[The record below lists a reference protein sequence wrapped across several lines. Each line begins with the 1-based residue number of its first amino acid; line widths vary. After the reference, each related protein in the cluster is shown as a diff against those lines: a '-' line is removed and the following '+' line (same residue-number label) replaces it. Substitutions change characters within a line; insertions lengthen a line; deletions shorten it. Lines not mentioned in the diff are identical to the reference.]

1 MTKASDN
8 VFPRFLVSEGG
19 STSTPAANRVTVYAK
34 ADGLLYSKDDAGT
47 EKLLSSGP
55 AAGVSSGTANPSSPT
70 TNDQFFRT
78 DLGEYIYYDG
88 TRWLTTTIGEI
99 ALRQES
105 AVTWPLTATTSAV
118 HRGHLPTQNDLWL
131 VSWETTSGVL
141 TTNTGSA
148 YWTGVVRKYNSAGA
162 GDTDVATFATSA
174 DTADTYYRKSVA
186 IGALLGSF
194 VGLYTVATKTS
205 TPGNW
210 RFHGGSIR
218 YRRVIT

>member
-1 MTKASDN
+1 MAKIDAIEIPKLLFD
-8 VFPRFLVSEGG
+8 EGAAP
-19 STSTPAANRVTVYAK
+19 STPASTNVAVYAK
-34 ADGLLYSKDDAGT
+34 SDGLMYSKDDAGT
-47 EKLLSSGP
+47 ETLMSSGL
-55 AAGVSSGTANPSSPT
+55 AAGVASGTSNPGAPT
-70 TNDQFFRT
+70 SGQQFFRT
-78 DLGEYIYYDG
+78 DLGRFIYYDG
-88 TRWLTTTIGEI
+88 TRWLTVDVGNI

-148 YWTGVVRKYNSAGA
+148 YWTGVVRKYNSAGG
-162 GDTDVATFATSA
+162 GDTDIATFNTSA
-174 DTADTYYRKSVA
+174 DAADTYYRKTVA
-186 IGALLGSF
+186 IGALVGSF

-205 TPGNW
+205 TPGNY

-218 YRRVIT
+218 YREVIT